1 MSFDIVKE
9 NPGFAVGIFTLVI
22 FVIVIVGFSLKNKAK
37 GKAQNTPEYKS
48 YNLFK
53 MITGILFVILL
64 ILIIYLVGPGKTLQ
78 AIGEI
83 FGALR

>member
-1 MSFDIVKE
+1 MSFIEESPEIV
-9 NPGFAVGIFTLVI
+9 FVIFMLVI
-22 FVIVIVGFSLKNKAK
+22 FVIFIVGFYFKTKAK

-53 MITGILFVILL
+53 MIAGILFVILL

-78 AIGEI
+78 AIGDI